1 MKQYKYIKCEEL
13 ENYNDWEIIKII
25 EDSEVDM
32 VVIMKENKPMKRE
45 VYLSEATNQELVN
58 ELIKRLESQV

>member
-1 MKQYKYIKCEEL
+1 MKQYKYIKCEDL

-32 VVIMKENKPMKRE
+32 VVIMKENKPMKKE
-45 VYLSEATNQELVN
+45 VYLSEATNQELIN

>member
-32 VVIMKENKPMKRE
+32 VVIMKENKPMKME
-45 VYLSEATNQELVN
+45 VYLSEATNQELIN